1 VEVFEEKLN
10 ALCMQWL
17 IDNGRLRLGGGP
29 AWGVCCVHGECV
41 VWGSSMGEW
50 QDGRIQRGGVA
61 RWEGLAW
68 GSGRVGGS
76 GFGEWQGDRVAG

>member
-1 VEVFEEKLN
+1 MN
-10 ALCMQWL
+10 
-17 IDNGRLRLGGGP
+17 
-29 AWGVCCVHGECV
+29 GECV

-68 GSGRVGGS
+68 GSGRVVGS
-76 GFGEWQGDRVAG
+76 GFGEWQVTEWQGDGVGGWGPE